1 MTIRQRHLLRFRWG
15 MLVLLLALVAGSQS
29 LHAQV
34 RRLALPEMVDQ
45 AGTIF
50 IGTVTHAQGGTDENG
65 DIVTYTTFKVEQ
77 LIKGKAGAT
86 IGIKQFGGETAPG
99 KGMLITH
106 MRYFTAGEHV
116 LVMLYPVSSIGF
128 TSPIGLSQGVWR
140 VSANGDV
147 EGVDLDALRG
157 MGTMMQKYGLQS
169 RTSQSIRR
177 STFVSIVKNLMT
189 QKGRSTR

>member
-1 MTIRQRHLLRFRWG
+1 MTIRQRHLLRFRWD
-15 MLVLLLALVAGSQS
+15 MLVLVLATLAGSQS
-29 LHAQV
+29 LNAQV

-50 IGTVTHAQGGTDENG
+50 IGTVAHAQGGTDQNG
-65 DIVTYTTFKVEQ
+65 DIVTFTTFKVEQ

-86 IGIKQFGGETAPG
+86 VGIKQFGGETATQ
-99 KGMLITH
+99 GMRISH
-106 MRYFTAGEHV
+106 MRYFTAGERV

-140 VSANGDV
+140 VNANGDV

-157 MGTMMQKYGLQS
+157 MGAMMQKYGLQS
-169 RTSQSIRR
+169 TTTQSVRR
-177 STFVSIVKNLMT
+177 KTFVSIVKDLMT